1 MGSAFIEFDLTVLF
15 VPFISLQTNVIA
27 KSCQH
32 ELYYPE
38 PCFSLLYAFN
48 KPLSMY
54 A

>member
-1 MGSAFIEFDLTVLF
+1 MGYAFIGFDLPVLF
-15 VPFISLQTNVIA
+15 VPFISLKTNVIA

-32 ELYYPE
+32 ELCYSY

-48 KPLSMY
+48 KPLTMY